1 MTSRWRRTGIDA
13 TWSCRIDV
21 SAAVFRGCA
30 PAGSPLERFIVLNQ
44 KWICVV
50 RTYILA
56 AFTSI
61 WICPLP
67 PDVYPFFFL
76 KTRAPYEGRVCKKLM
91 IPMWSSQGPHG
102 YCGSW
107 GGPHGESVLGWR
119 GWCDFAPVRNPLVSV
134 SFFLSFSFFFF
145 LIYAFSL
152 IAHVL
157 TSTLFRWQ
165 KVRRHYR

>member
-21 SAAVFRGCA
+21 SAALFRGCA

-67 PDVYPFFFL
+67 LMSILSSFWRRELRTKAGSV
-76 KTRAPYEGRVCKKLM
+76 KKLM

-145 LIYAFSL
+145 SYLRIFFNSTCTYIYLISL
-152 IAHVL
+152 AK
-157 TSTLFRWQ
+157 SSATL
-165 KVRRHYR
+165 